1 MSEGASKPHAISLNV
16 LRLSA
21 PSFSKRYPLVMESS
35 CLFSESINALHQLDP
50 GISIEDGQIS
60 LLRSSFILSDLVE
73 LPTSFGNVYLGQ
85 FFRCL
90 IVIKNET
97 KSSLKHV
104 TCKTEL
110 YPNID
115 QSPSLKSSPDAD
127 TKGQEPLSM
136 EDLNSTGVFMQS
148 AEVKSWKVVYEIKK
162 IGVHTLSC
170 QIGYVT
176 MRDEQR
182 FVKKLFKFN
191 VINPMTVRTRILE
204 RSDQDPT
211 YLEAQLTNI
220 SNEPLYVDRVSL
232 QVPTGQKV
240 FILGQQSHFL
250 MRSEE
255 IIQVLFVVNYDRFF
269 NGNDSES
276 LGQLDLHWKTISGNP
291 GHLQT
296 FNLQRKKPQIR
307 GALEINVHH
316 AGTWLDLNTQT
327 RIGLLIKNVATDER
341 RWKLKISEN
350 DDRNVIAL
358 LGVLD
363 RELPTLLPGDSYDL
377 SIEVLAL
384 RPGAT
389 GHLRLWATDLDS
401 AQAVTHD
408 ITLDL
413 YAHNTIS

>member
-1 MSEGASKPHAISLNV
+1 MSEGTSRPHAISLNV

-21 PSFSKRYPLVMESS
+21 PSFSKRYPLVIENS
-35 CLFSESINALHQLDP
+35 CLFSESIHGLQQLDP
-50 GISIEDGQIS
+50 GISNEDSQFS
-60 LLRSSFILSDLVE
+60 LTRSSFALSDLVE

-90 IVIKNET
+90 IVIKNEM

-104 TCKTEL
+104 TCKSEL

-115 QSPSLKSSPDAD
+115 QSSPIKSGPDAD
-127 TKGQEPLSM
+127 TKGQEPSST
-136 EDLNSTGVFMQS
+136 EDLGLTGVFMQS

-162 IGVHTLSC
+162 VGVHTLSC
-170 QIGYVT
+170 QIGYTT

-182 FVKKLFKFN
+182 SVKKLFKFN

-204 RSDQDPT
+204 RGDQTLT

-220 SNEPLYVDRVSL
+220 SSEPLYVDRVGL
-232 QVPTGQKV
+232 QVPAGQRALM
-240 FILGQQSHFL
+240 LGQQSHFL
-250 MRSEE
+250 VKPEE
-255 IIQVLFVVNYDRFF
+255 ITQVLFVVSYDEIFE
-269 NGNDSES
+269 GKDSES

-296 FNLQRKKPQIR
+296 SNLQRKKLQIK
-307 GALEINVHH
+307 GDMEIYVRH
-316 AGTWLDLNTQT
+316 ADIWLDLNTRT
-327 RIGLLIKNVATDER
+327 NIGLLIKNVALDEH
-341 RWKLKISEN
+341 RWKLKISEK
-350 DDRNVIAL
+350 DDRNIIAL

-363 RELPTLLPGDSYDL
+363 RELPTLLPGASCVL

-389 GHLRLWATDLDS
+389 GHLRLWSTDIDS
-401 AQAVTHD
+401 LQAMTHD
-408 ITLDL
+408 IILDL
-413 YAHNTIS
+413 YAHDAIP